1 MYLKHFIFYHKFH
14 LPLST
19 GFQVMNVFLIIFS
32 FFKISSSLVQSK
44 IFPKTEE
51 KNPEDPLSEVKDPL
65 PEKLRNSVVS
75 LNFLQSPEICKV

>member
-1 MYLKHFIFYHKFH
+1 MY
-14 LPLST
+14 
-19 GFQVMNVFLIIFS
+19 FLLILFS

-75 LNFLQSPEICKV
+75 FSHLQLAEIRKV

>member
-1 MYLKHFIFYHKFH
+1 M
-14 LPLST
+14 
-19 GFQVMNVFLIIFS
+19 
-32 FFKISSSLVQSK
+32 VQSK

-75 LNFLQSPEICKV
+75 FSFLQSSKDVNFRQFVMLYNESLL

>member
-1 MYLKHFIFYHKFH
+1 M
-14 LPLST
+14 
-19 GFQVMNVFLIIFS
+19 
-32 FFKISSSLVQSK
+32 QSK

-75 LNFLQSPEICKV
+75 FNFLRSPQINKFYTVHHVV

>member
-1 MYLKHFIFYHKFH
+1 M
-14 LPLST
+14 
-19 GFQVMNVFLIIFS
+19 
-32 FFKISSSLVQSK
+32 QSK

-75 LNFLQSPEICKV
+75 FSFLKMPKRHKFYTVHHVV

>member
-1 MYLKHFIFYHKFH
+1 M
-14 LPLST
+14 
-19 GFQVMNVFLIIFS
+19 
-32 FFKISSSLVQSK
+32 QSK

-75 LNFLQSPEICKV
+75 FNFLRSPQIEFYIVHHIV

>member
-1 MYLKHFIFYHKFH
+1 M
-14 LPLST
+14 
-19 GFQVMNVFLIIFS
+19 
-32 FFKISSSLVQSK
+32 QSK

-75 LNFLQSPEICKV
+75 LTFLKSLKRFKFETVHHVM

>member
-1 MYLKHFIFYHKFH
+1 M
-14 LPLST
+14 
-19 GFQVMNVFLIIFS
+19 
-32 FFKISSSLVQSK
+32 QSK

-75 LNFLQSPEICKV
+75 FNSLRSPQKLNFIQFIMLYNEHFRG

>member
-1 MYLKHFIFYHKFH
+1 M
-14 LPLST
+14 
-19 GFQVMNVFLIIFS
+19 
-32 FFKISSSLVQSK
+32 QSK

-75 LNFLQSPEICKV
+75 LSFLKYLKDLYFRQFIMLYNEHFLKEFNNWMKCIAIYNNCM

>member
-1 MYLKHFIFYHKFH
+1 M
-14 LPLST
+14 
-19 GFQVMNVFLIIFS
+19 
-32 FFKISSSLVQSK
+32 QSK

-75 LNFLQSPEICKV
+75 FCFYSHLKDVNFRQFIILYNEGLLKLGKMCEQVYIVDCLYVKF